1 MCRNIKYSPLE
12 FSLPLLY
19 DFQGCPETSNEAQCS
34 LACIMT
40 APPNDKFDAVM
51 ECMAENDCIAQYPQD
66 GQCLASDDEALQSIT
81 DIAQLQG

>member
-1 MCRNIKYSPLE
+1 
-12 FSLPLLY
+12 
-19 DFQGCPETSNEAQCS
+19 
-34 LACIMT
+34 MT

-51 ECMAENDCIAQYPQD
+51 QCMAENGCIAQYPQD